1 MDNNWNGQTWNGQ
14 TWNGQSGYNGQ
25 TWNRQS
31 GYNGQNQQ
39 QPLYQYNKPVET
51 LESIRHK
58 FNSTAKW
65 LKAMGVIS
73 QILMCCAYGVWVWT
87 TIHSP
92 AWTETYE
99 NDYGISGMA
108 KLYIIF
114 MGLYGLIL
122 LITVLVGLVMPLF
135 VCQIMY
141 NKPGQRP
148 SEKVIKVLS
157 IISLVLSILCCEL
170 DYWIAVPTL
179 IITVILQFRATS
191 LRTKM
196 EGIYIQQTGQNMT
209 MTGQNMTMTGQN
221 MNNMSQSMNNMGQS
235 MGGQVN
241 YMNNQ
246 AGYMN
251 SQSGYGQ
258 NPVYDNVKNN
268 QYTQEQREQDQPD
281 KNNDTVLEKITNNQE
296 SINTETNK
304 EQIQPDQTE
313 STENN
318 EENFEKS
325 RDQEK
330 PEIKA
335 TENGG
340 ESIG

>member
-14 TWNGQSGYNGQ
+14 N
-25 TWNRQS
+25 
-31 GYNGQNQQ
+31 GYNGQNQ

-114 MGLYGLIL
+114 MGLCGLIL
-122 LITVLVGLVMPLF
+122 LITVLVGLAMPLF

-170 DYWIAVPTL
+170 DYWVAVPTL

-196 EGIYIQQTGQNMT
+196 ERIYIQQTGQNMT
-209 MTGQNMTMTGQN
+209 MAGQN
-221 MNNMSQSMNNMGQS
+221 MNNMGQSMNNMGQSMNNMGQS

-241 YMNNQ
+241 YMNNM
-246 AGYMN
+246 G
-251 SQSGYGQ
+251 QSMGGQVSYGQNPVSYGQ

-268 QYTQEQREQDQPD
+268 QYTQEQRDQDQSD
-281 KNNDTVLEKITNNQE
+281 KNNDTVLEKITDNQE

-304 EQIQPDQTE
+304 EQIQPDQTK
-313 STENN
+313 SPENN

-330 PEIKA
+330 PETKA